1 MVGVL
6 TVGHQNKKN
15 LQKQLK
21 EPPKEKETVLLVS
34 YDELES
40 MNMLNYCTIIL
51 TIMKQDFY

>member
-1 MVGVL
+1 L
-6 TVGHQNKKN
+6 TVGHQNQKN

>member
-1 MVGVL
+1 VVGVL
-6 TVGHQNKKN
+6 TVGHQNQKN